1 MEGNYEI
8 LISKINEFRQKFYL
22 NKLVRGTIYTLSL
35 LFALYLLLFVL
46 IYYSHPSPLIKTII
60 FFSYL
65 LILTASTAVGIVK
78 PALSYFRLNKVLSL
92 EESATLIGNHFEPI
106 RDKLLNTLQLKALAD
121 LSPGQ
126 NQLILAG
133 IDQKISELKPIPFS
147 NAVSL
152 TDNRKYISYFIVPLL
167 LIIAVAVI
175 APAVFREGSFSFVHY
190 NKEILPEA
198 PFKFMLKQSNMTV
211 TQGDDLSLELKLNGD
226 PLPQDVYITEG
237 LNTFKLD
244 KKDNETFT
252 YLFKNLQKNKTFRF
266 NAGGFES
273 KEYLVTVK
281 ARPSVLNMQVSL
293 VYPAYLK
300 KKNEVIANAGDLLL
314 PAGTRVNWTI
324 STENAA
330 QLIFTL
336 GKKTQALHMQ
346 NNAAT
351 FISMIKESTV
361 YQVVPK
367 NSFSTHPDSILHKIE
382 VIADLA
388 PAIDAAETA
397 DSLSSEARYFSGKVS
412 DDHGFTSLRFV
423 YTIKE
428 SGIEKKKVE
437 TSIPIHPQQRED
449 AFFYYWNM
457 KNMDIKPGQLV
468 TYYLEVTDNDAVNG
482 PKHTRS
488 PIKTYLEPSEQQMAK
503 QLNTQSSSLKQ
514 KMAAAIKLAAEV
526 EKESKK
532 LGENLLDKKN
542 LSFENK
548 KEVTQLLDKQKKL
561 EEAVREIQRDKKTNT
576 NDQPET
582 EPSKAELADKQ
593 KQIDNLFNK
602 ILDPKTKELLE
613 KLQGL
618 MDQNKKDQVQN
629 ELSKMTMDNK
639 SLKNELDRMLEL
651 YKQLEF
657 EQNLENKVDRLKSMA
672 DEQQKLSTQTK
683 EKKADLS
690 ALKKQQQQ
698 LNEQF
703 KTLKTELKELE
714 KKNETLEHPNN
725 FQPMEKESQDIENRQ
740 QQSIE
745 KMDGKQQK
753 EAAENQDKAAN
764 AMQKMADQMDQ
775 ANQQSAEME
784 NNLNVE
790 ELRRLLQNLLQTS
803 FDQEKIMIGLR
814 KMASSD
820 PSYIKN
826 VQQQRGIKDNMKTI
840 ADSLSSLGKR
850 VPQIESTVNTEMQ
863 LINFNINK
871 SLENLGERRTAEAV
885 KNQQYTMSSVN
896 NLALMLNEALEQL
909 EKSKKNA
916 KSGGK
921 GKGKQSM
928 QQLQQ
933 MQQQLNKNMQQA
945 KQQMEKEGNQGK
957 VPKGKMS
964 ESFARMAQQ
973 QQMIRES
980 LQRINSEENKDGK
993 GSLGDLN
1000 SLVKEMKLTES
1011 DLVNKRIAEET
1022 LKRQQTLETRLL
1034 DAEKASRKQDEDGK
1048 RESKS
1053 GNDLPASY
1061 PKMLEQFKKNS
1072 LTEKEF
1078 LQKLP
1083 PTLNYYYKNKV
1094 GEYFKSLN
1102 SPL

>member
-1 MEGNYEI
+1 M
-8 LISKINEFRQKFYL
+8 
-22 NKLVRGTIYTLSL
+22 RGTIYTLSL
-35 LFALYLLLFVL
+35 LFGVYLLLFVL
-46 IYYSHPSPLIKTII
+46 IYYSHPSPLVKTTI

-65 LILTASTAVGIVK
+65 FILIVSTAAGIIK
-78 PALSYFRLNKVLSL
+78 PALSYFRLSKVISL
-92 EESATLIGNHFEPI
+92 EESATLIGKHFEPI

-147 NAVSL
+147 NAVRL
-152 TDNRKYISYFIVPLL
+152 NDNKKYISYFLIPLL
-167 LIIAVAVI
+167 LIVAVAVI
-175 APAVFREGSFSFVHY
+175 APAVFKEGSLSFVNY
-190 NKEILPEA
+190 NKEILPKA
-198 PFKFMLKQSNMTV
+198 PFEFILNKTEMTL
-211 TQGDDLSLELKLNGD
+211 TQGDDLPLELKLNGD

-244 KKDNETFT
+244 KKDNGTFT
-252 YLFKNLQKNKTFRF
+252 YLFKNLQKNKLFRF

-293 VYPAYLK
+293 VYPSYLK
-300 KKNEVIANAGDLLL
+300 KKNEVISNAGDLLL

-324 STENAA
+324 TTENAA
-330 QLIFTL
+330 ELVFML
-336 GKKTQALHMQ
+336 GKMTRTLKMQ
-346 NNAAT
+346 NDAAS
-351 FISMIKESTV
+351 FMSMIKESTA
-361 YQVVPK
+361 YSVVPK
-367 NSFSTHPDSILHKIE
+367 NSFSMHPDSILHKIA

-388 PAIDAAETA
+388 PVIDAVETA
-397 DSLSSEARYFSGKVS
+397 DSLSSKARYFTGKIS
-412 DDHGFTSLRFV
+412 DDHGFTSLKFV
-423 YTIKE
+423 YAIKE

-437 TSIPIHPQQRED
+437 TSIPIHPQQQED
-449 AFFYYWNM
+449 AFFYFWNM
-457 KNMDIKPGQLV
+457 KNMPIKPGQLV
-468 TYYLEVTDNDAVNG
+468 TYYLEVTDNDAING

-488 PIKTYLEPSEQQMAK
+488 TIKTYQAPSEQEMAK
-503 QLNTQSSSLKQ
+503 QLNTESSNLKQ
-514 KMAAAIKLAAEV
+514 KMASAIKLAAEV

-532 LGENLLDKKN
+532 LGENLLDKKS

-548 KEVTQLLDKQKKL
+548 NEVTQLLDKQKKL

-576 NDQPET
+576 NDQPEN

-618 MDQNKKDQVQN
+618 MEQNKKDQVQN

-657 EQNLENKVDRLKSMA
+657 EQNLENKVNRLKSMTA
-672 DEQQKLSTQTK
+672 EQQKLSTQTK
-683 EKKADLS
+683 EKKADIQT
-690 ALKKQQQQ
+690 LKEQQQQ

-703 KTLKTELKELE
+703 QTLKNELKQLE
-714 KKNETLEHPNN
+714 KKNEALEHPNN
-725 FQPMEKESQDIENRQ
+725 FQPMEKESQDIEKQ
-740 QQSIE
+740 QQESIE
-745 KMDGKQQK
+745 KMDGKQQN
-753 EAAENQDKAAN
+753 EAAKNQDKAAK

-775 ANQQSAEME
+775 ANQKSAEME

-803 FDQEKIMIGLR
+803 FDQEKIMLSLR
-814 KMASSD
+814 KMASAD

-826 VQQQRGIKDNMKTI
+826 VQEQRGIKDNMKTI
-840 ADSLSSLGKR
+840 ADSLTSLGKR

-863 LINFNINK
+863 LINFNVNK
-871 SLENLGERRTAEAV
+871 SLENLGERRTGEAV
-885 KNQQYTMSSVN
+885 KNQQYTMSSIN

-928 QQLQQ
+928 QKLQQ

-980 LQRINSEENKDGK
+980 LQKINSEENKDGK

-1022 LKRQQTLETRLL
+1022 IKRQQNLETRLL
-1034 DAEKASRKQDEDGK
+1034 DADKASRKQDEDGK

-1053 GNDLPASY
+1053 GSDLPASY

-1072 LTEKEF
+1072 ITEKEF

-1083 PTLNYYYKNKV
+1083 PSLNYYYKNKV